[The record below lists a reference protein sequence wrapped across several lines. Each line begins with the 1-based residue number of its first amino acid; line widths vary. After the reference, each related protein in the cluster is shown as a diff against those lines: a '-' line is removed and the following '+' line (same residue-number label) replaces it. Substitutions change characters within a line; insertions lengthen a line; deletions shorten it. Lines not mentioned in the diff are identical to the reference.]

1 MRVTT
6 KWSKSV
12 FICPLSIKYWRITV
26 NGKCECTPRKD
37 IYGEICSA
45 DFCYYPLDAFGGTAC
60 GDGNPGNY
68 PVCGCT
74 NMKTHTCT
82 YTNGNKRNQDMSDD
96 TVCRC
101 GSSTCLRNDY
111 CNEEFSVCSK
121 TKIPS
126 CAYID
131 GDVVNTLPCLCGNE
145 FLWRRRLLLQ
155 CN

>member
-1 MRVTT
+1 
-6 KWSKSV
+6 
-12 FICPLSIKYWRITV
+12 
-26 NGKCECTPRKD
+26 
-37 IYGEICSA
+37 
-45 DFCYYPLDAFGGTAC
+45 
-60 GDGNPGNY
+60 
-68 PVCGCT
+68 
-74 NMKTHTCT
+74 MKTHTCT

-145 FLWRRRLLLQ
+145 FCGEGGYF
-155 CN
+155 CNATRTQNKCHKKFCADYEYIDNICAQTPPECEQIEPEFVPYEGCVVK